1 MARRAPRSNYSGM
14 ERPERSSALR
24 GDAREPGGALPF
36 RDRHDAGERLAR
48 ALDPEEDAVVVG
60 LARGGVA
67 VAAEVARAH
76 GLPLDALAVRK
87 VGHPLEPEYAIGA
100 VTPRGGVYVRSHDG
114 LSDAQV
120 DAAVAAATA
129 RADELDRRLHGTR
142 PALDV
147 AGRPCVLVDD
157 GLATGST
164 MIAAARWA
172 KAQGARLVVVAVP
185 VGAPETLARLR
196 EEADA
201 VVCLEAL
208 TNLGAVGLW
217 YVDFRPVSD
226 EEVIALL
233 GQPAPEGPG
242 GGEVTIPADG
252 VELPG
257 DLTVPAR
264 AMGAVVFAHGSGS
277 SRLSPRNAFVA
288 RTLNESRL
296 ATLLFDLLTDGEAAD
311 RANVFDIPLLAS
323 RLAAADRW
331 LRRRAGGD
339 LLPEALPVGY
349 FGASTGAAAALLAA
363 AELGEEVGAVVSRGG
378 RPDLAGPRLRDVRAP
393 TLLIVG
399 GFDDVV
405 IELNRQAAALLAC
418 EHELVVVPGATHL
431 FEEPGTLESVAE
443 HAARWFVR
451 HLGGGIPDS

>member
-1 MARRAPRSNYSGM
+1 MHQRQTGT
-14 ERPERSSALR
+14 
-24 GDAREPGGALPF
+24 PGC
-36 RDRHDAGERLAR
+36 R
-48 ALDPEEDAVVVG
+48 
-60 LARGGVA
+60 VA

-100 VTPRGGVYVRSHDG
+100 VTPGGGVYVRSHDG

-129 RADELDRRLHGTR
+129 RADELDRRLHGRR

-208 TNLGAVGLW
+208 TDLGAVGLW

-233 GQPAPEGPG
+233 GRPAPGGPG
-242 GGEVTIPADG
+242 GGAVTIPADG

-264 AMGAVVFAHGSGS
+264 ALGAVVFAHGSGS

-296 ATLLFDLLTDGEAAD
+296 ATLLFDLLTDEEAAD

-331 LRRRAGGD
+331 LRGRAGGD

-363 AELGEEVGAVVSRGG
+363 AELGDEVGAVVSRGG
-378 RPDLAGPRLRDVRAP
+378 RPDLAGPRLRHVRAP